1 MQKESASDCKMTMT
15 TASFVFFGCLVLLNN
30 IFVAESIACQV
41 LTWPSSFEAIVDN
54 PASAGLNL
62 PATTHT
68 GDLYCKWGGFKACYG
83 DADLKTHIKA
93 NFVSEG
99 KPYKNPHFNGV
110 DESVLEINGC
120 RASSIQHAIKTI
132 TCYDAATNDPISD
145 LTDIE
150 ASTSEPIACTT
161 ANPISLSGTDIDA
174 ASDVIENL
182 FDGGNAVITT
192 IQH

>member
-1 MQKESASDCKMTMT
+1 MTMT

-30 IFVAESIACQV
+30 IFVAESIPCQV
-41 LTWPSSFEAIVDN
+41 LTWPSSYEAIVHD
-54 PASAGLNL
+54 PDAEGLNL

-83 DADLKTHIKA
+83 DADVKTHIKA

-99 KPYKNPHFNGV
+99 KPYENPHFNGV

-120 RASSIQHAIKTI
+120 RASSIEHVTKTI
-132 TCYDAATNDPISD
+132 TCYDAVTHNPISD

-150 ASTSEPIACTT
+150 ASVRQPTACTP

-174 ASDVIENL
+174 ASDAIGDL
-182 FDGGNAVITT
+182 FDGANAAITT